1 MDNGEMK
8 YLESVGF
15 EGEHALRIIAMKEEY
30 DKPHHGRYNENVRPL
45 EPA

>member
-1 MDNGEMK
+1 MDNGEIA

-15 EGEHALRIIAMKEEY
+15 DKEHALKIIAIKDEY
-30 DKPHHGRYNENVRPL
+30 DKPHHGKYKNSPL

>member
-1 MDNGEMK
+1 MDNGEIK

-15 EGEHALRIIAMKEEY
+15 VEEHALKIIAMKEEY
-30 DKPHHGRYNENVRPL
+30 DKPHHGRYNENRPL